1 MRVFNILGGK
11 KFAIFYVIFLKK
23 MKFKKKNSFYNC
35 KINRYENKD
44 EWSYIGKQK
53 FLGLFQNF

>member
-1 MRVFNILGGK
+1 MRVFIILGGK
-11 KFAIFYVIFLKK
+11 KFAIFYVIFLKNEIQ
-23 MKFKKKNSFYNC
+23 KKNSFYNC
-35 KINRYENKD
+35 KINRYANKD